1 MKSREFILKSG
12 TKILLGK
19 DAESNDE
26 LVKNFKGKENIILHT
41 VKPGSPFCVIENLN
55 PEKEDLIESAIICA
69 AKSQDWRDN
78 KSNVEVH
85 QFTGRDVKKT
95 IFMKSGSWKLKS
107 QPKIIKVKKAE
118 ILKWEKK
125 LVEKKTKE

>member
-118 ILKWEKK
+118 ILKCEKK